1 MLKIRINLVIT
12 LVWIAIF
19 ALLLIQIFQTLQL
32 YDRKSDDFKS
42 KVNTVLERIAI
53 RYEKIEDVRKYRKL
67 MDKDVADQYKDVLK
81 EEFQNL
87 FEVQESIEIKD
98 TILNTRGVIEKYL
111 IVTGKSYDS
120 ITGLYSKQEVLARD
134 VRHIRDLL
142 DGDTKSLFHEDS
154 VKAAYHLDQRV
165 TNRIIKK
172 AKYINE
178 VMVQTFRDNLY
189 MLPSERVDVNLLD
202 SLIHKE
208 LLSDKLPDDYQF
220 VITDEYNQTIKF
232 TKTPS
237 CYNSHVDTS
246 SSQMVLLFPN
256 KILDDKLFLHV
267 FFPKSQFY
275 VVKSM
280 GSLLV
285 ISLTLAVLILIALT
299 FMLKTILSQDKL
311 NTIKNDFI
319 SNMTH
324 EFKTP
329 ISTISLACEAM
340 SDPDMMG
347 GNTETSAPFVRM
359 IRDENKRLSV
369 LVESIL
375 QSAVL
380 DRGELKLKL
389 EKIPVLEIIRGV
401 AESASFR
408 IANQNGKLILRLP
421 NEEVYLNTDRLHFTN
436 MVNNLIDN
444 AIKYSKSEIE
454 VTVSLEVYD
463 DRMELSVTDKGIG
476 IKKEHISKIFDKL
489 YRVPTGNVHNVKGF
503 GLGLS
508 YVKAIADI
516 FKWNIKVTSQYNEG
530 SEFRIVIKTD
540 K

>member
-12 LVWIAIF
+12 SVWIAIF

-42 KVNTVLERIAI
+42 KINTVLERIAL
-53 RYEKIEDVRKYRKL
+53 RYEKIEDVRKYRSL
-67 MDKDVADQYKDVLK
+67 MEKDVADQYKDVLK

-98 TILNTRGVIEKYL
+98 TVLNTRGYFEKYL
-111 IVTGKSYDS
+111 LVTGKSYDS

-134 VRHIRDLL
+134 VRHVRDLL
-142 DGDTKSLFHEDS
+142 DGDNPKLFHEDS

-165 TNRIIKK
+165 TNRIIRK

-189 MLPSERVDVNLLD
+189 QNPSERVNVFELD
-202 SLIHKE
+202 SIIHKE
-208 LLSDKLPDDYQF
+208 LLADKLPDDYQF
-220 VITDEYNQTIKF
+220 SISDEYSQPVKF
-232 TKTPS
+232 ARFPS
-237 CYNSHVDTS
+237 CYQLKVDTS

-267 FFPKSQFY
+267 FFPKSNVY
-275 VVKSM
+275 VFKSM
-280 GSLLV
+280 GSLLIV
-285 ISLTLAVLILIALT
+285 SLTLAVLILIALT
-299 FMLKTILSQDKL
+299 FMLKTILSQEKL
-311 NTIKNDFI
+311 HTIKNDFI

-340 SDPDMMG
+340 SDKDMMG
-347 GNTETSAPFVRM
+347 GDTSASAPFVRM

-380 DRGELKLKL
+380 DRGELKLKI
-389 EKIPVLEIIRGV
+389 EKVPVLEVIRSV
-401 AESASFR
+401 AESATFR
-408 IANQNGKLILRLP
+408 IANVNGKLILRLP
-421 NEEVYLNTDRLHFTN
+421 SDEVYLQTDRLHFTN
-436 MVNNLIDN
+436 LVNNLIDN
-444 AIKYSKSEIE
+444 AIKYSKENID

-463 DRMELSVTDKGIG
+463 DHLELSVADKGIG

-489 YRVPTGNVHNVKGF
+489 YRIPTGNVHNVKGF

-508 YVKAIADI
+508 YVKAIADL
-516 FKWNIKVTSQYNEG
+516 FKWNIKVTSQFGEG
-530 SEFRIVIKTD
+530 TEFRILIRTQ
-540 K
+540 